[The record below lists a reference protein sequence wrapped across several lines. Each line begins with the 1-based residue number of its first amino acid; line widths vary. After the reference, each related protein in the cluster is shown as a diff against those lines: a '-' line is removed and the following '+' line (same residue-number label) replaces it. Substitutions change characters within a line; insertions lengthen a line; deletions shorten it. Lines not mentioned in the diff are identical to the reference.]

1 MKRITAS
8 FRGNFLAGLL
18 VIVPFGLTVFVLFK
32 FGRWIVKLVSA
43 APGKFLE
50 KPLSA
55 LHPLLFEAAAFA
67 IGLIVTILT
76 VLIAGAVARNFI
88 GGKLVG
94 FGERL
99 ISKIPLVRT
108 VYTTTKQ
115 VVEAVFLTTGFKGVN
130 RVVIFEFPRKGSY
143 SIGLVTGVVK
153 DWPIEDTSGKK
164 FLSVFLPT
172 TPNPTSGY
180 YMIIPEDDV
189 TELPISVEDAFRIIM
204 SGGLASNQ
212 IESIKASK
220 GNNKK
225 V

>member
-1 MKRITAS
+1 MKRIAAS
-8 FRGNFLAGLL
+8 LRGNFLAGLL

-55 LHPLLFEAAAFA
+55 LHPLLFEAVTFA
-67 IGLIVTILT
+67 IGLIVTMLT

-88 GGKLVG
+88 GGKIVG

-115 VVEAVFLTTGFKGVN
+115 VIEAVFLTTGFKGIN
-130 RVVIFEFPRKGSY
+130 RVVIFEFPRKGTY

-153 DWPIEDTSGKK
+153 DWPIENTSGKR

-180 YMIIPEDDV
+180 YMVIPEEEV

-204 SGGLASNQ
+204 SGGLAYNQ
-212 IESIKASK
+212 IESIKPNK
-220 GNNKK
+220 EDDKK

>member
-1 MKRITAS
+1 
-8 FRGNFLAGLL
+8 N
-18 VIVPFGLTVFVLFK
+18 
-32 FGRWIVKLVSA
+32 LVSA
-43 APGKFLE
+43 APEKFLE

-55 LHPLLFEAAAFA
+55 LHTWLFEAVTFA
-67 IGLIVTILT
+67 IGLIVTILA

-130 RVVIFEFPRKGSY
+130 RVVIFEFPRKGMY

-153 DWPIEDTSGKK
+153 DWPIEGTSGKK

-180 YMIIPEDDV
+180 YMVIPEDDV

-212 IESIKASK
+212 IESVKPSK
-220 GNNKK
+220 ENDKK

>member
-1 MKRITAS
+1 MKRIAAS

-18 VIVPFGLTVFVLFK
+18 VVVPFGLTVFVLFK
-32 FGRWIVKLVSA
+32 FGGWIVNLVSA
-43 APGKFLE
+43 APEKFLE

-55 LHPLLFEAAAFA
+55 LHPLLFEAATFA
-67 IGLIVTILT
+67 IGLIVTILV
-76 VLIAGAVARNFI
+76 VLIAGAVTRNLI

-94 FGERL
+94 FGEML

-130 RVVIFEFPRKGSY
+130 RVVIFEFPRKGMY

-153 DWPIEDTSGKK
+153 DWPVQGASEKK
-164 FLSVFLPT
+164 LLSVFLPT

-180 YMIIPEDDV
+180 YMVIPEDEV
-189 TELPISVEDAFRIIM
+189 TELPISVEEALKIII
-204 SGGLASNQ
+204 SGGLASGQ
-212 IESIKASK
+212 IESVKPSK
-220 GNNKK
+220 EDDKK